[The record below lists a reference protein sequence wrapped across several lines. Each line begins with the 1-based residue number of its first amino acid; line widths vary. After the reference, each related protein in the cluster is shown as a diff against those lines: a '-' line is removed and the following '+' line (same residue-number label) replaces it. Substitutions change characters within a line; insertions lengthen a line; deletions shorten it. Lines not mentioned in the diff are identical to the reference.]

1 MGPSAKL
8 PVPTAAAAFAKHRP
22 EKRAPAALAATP
34 KDRSVTSAEDALGS
48 VAVTVTVGA
57 APSLRAL
64 ETATVVALA
73 LE

>member
-48 VAVTVTVGA
+48 VAVTVTVVVPA
-57 APSLRAL
+57 LCAL